1 MLPTITTVVGRLGLA
16 RLFGPDLYPQIHPE
30 GRFLPP
36 ETRRLMLL
44 QAAQPAYVD
53 QVISAIESA
62 TASDAELNAAGA
74 GSLGARPVI
83 VVSTEQ
89 YLALYPGWRTGQDA
103 LAALSTNSQHWF
115 AGPGSEHYIAWQQ
128 PELAIAAVDQVVDA
142 VRSGQ
147 GR

>member
-1 MLPTITTVVGRLGLA
+1 
-16 RLFGPDLYPQIHPE
+16 
-30 GRFLPP
+30 
-36 ETRRLMLL
+36 MLL
-44 QAAQPAYVD
+44 QATRPAYVD

-74 GSLGARPVI
+74 GSLGARPVVV

-128 PELAIAAVDQVVDA
+128 PELAVAAVNQVVDA
-142 VRSGQ
+142 VRN
-147 GR
+147 GRGL